1 MNRVIFFV
9 AFIILLIVPFSINS
23 VNDDGVS
30 YFEIVKK
37 LKNEIIS
44 IVVKTEIT
52 SPNEL
57 VFNEEERL
65 LLNKKSKEFRTAEAE
80 YSENLITIYT
90 SEAIANNKN
99 VNMYLAKFEWL
110 SLKEKEGG
118 VKGIYLNGYDFTNSE
133 KMDSIITILSETKV
147 NTIVLDVKTDNGHI
161 LYDSNLQE
169 VNELNNK
176 RVKYDR
182 SLLLEFKQEFNI
194 YLIGRVVAFQDP
206 YFAKNFKNIKQI
218 ALAKSE
224 IIDNI
229 RPYGFIVLNADDS
242 FFKLHYNIAKKKN
255 IKVISFGIK
264 NLKADIKLIN
274 IKPFRKK
281 FRINISLNNKRK
293 YFSLSDDFQNNIYNT
308 LSALAVISVYKNIFK
323 LDENIFYNFKIPGG
337 RGDHSVIKFNNKRIN
352 LIDQSYNSNPLSLKS
367 AIKNYDKINL
377 KKSNKYM
384 LIGDMLELG
393 SHSKRLHRSI
403 APIINQSKI
412 YKVYVKGKMAS
423 IIFKDISKA
432 KKGRILLNKSQ
443 IIELIRKDL
452 NNNDYLMIK
461 ASLATGFNDIV
472 KDLKGLR

>member
-65 LLNKKSKEFRTAEAE
+65 LLNKKSKEFRAAEAE

-176 RVKYDR
+176 RVKYDQ
-182 SLLLEFKQEFNI
+182 SLLLEFKKEFNI

-206 YFAKNFKNIKQI
+206 YFAKNFENSSVIDSTTNSPYSQNGQYFLDPGDKKARDYVLNIAIEACSLGFDEIQFDYIRYPDTNKKDLIYEDENTFENRVENINSFLRFSKDTLNGMGCLVSADIFGYVLQNKADNGIGQHLETIAETVDFISPMVYPSHYSKGSFGYQYPNNFPYEVVSAALNDGINRGIEKEKIRPFLQGFWHDTQDVQLNIK
-218 ALAKSE
+218 AAE
-224 IIDNI
+224 N
-229 RPYGFIVLNADDS
+229 
-242 FFKLHYNIAKKKN
+242 
-255 IKVISFGIK
+255 K
-264 NLKADIKLIN
+264 NLDWIIW
-274 IKPFRKK
+274 
-281 FRINISLNNKRK
+281 NNSSQYEVE
-293 YFSLSDDFQNNIYNT
+293 YFT
-308 LSALAVISVYKNIFK
+308 
-323 LDENIFYNFKIPGG
+323 KIE
-337 RGDHSVIKFNNKRIN
+337 S
-352 LIDQSYNSNPLSLKS
+352 
-367 AIKNYDKINL
+367 
-377 KKSNKYM
+377 
-384 LIGDMLELG
+384 
-393 SHSKRLHRSI
+393 
-403 APIINQSKI
+403 
-412 YKVYVKGKMAS
+412 
-423 IIFKDISKA
+423 
-432 KKGRILLNKSQ
+432 
-443 IIELIRKDL
+443 
-452 NNNDYLMIK
+452 
-461 ASLATGFNDIV
+461 
-472 KDLKGLR
+472 

>member
-52 SPNEL
+52 SPNDL

-65 LLNKKSKEFRTAEAE
+65 LLNKKSKEFRAAEAG

-147 NTIVLDVKTDNGHI
+147 NTIVLDVKTDNGHV

-206 YFAKNFKNIKQI
+206 YFAKNFENSSVIDSTTNSPYSQNGQYFLDPGDKKARDYILNIAIEACSLGFDEIQFDYIRYPDTNKKDLIYEDENTYENRIENINSFLRFSKDILNGMGCLVSADIFGYVLQTREDNGIGQHLETI
-218 ALAKSE
+218 AETVDFISPMVYPSHYSKGSFGYQYPNDFPYEVVSAALNDGINRGIEKE
-224 IIDNI
+224 KI
-229 RPYGFIVLNADDS
+229 RPFLQGFWHDSRDVQLNIEAAE
-242 FFKLHYNIAKKKN
+242 N
-255 IKVISFGIK
+255 K
-264 NLKADIKLIN
+264 NLDWIIW
-274 IKPFRKK
+274 
-281 FRINISLNNKRK
+281 NNSSQYEIE
-293 YFSLSDDFQNNIYNT
+293 YFT
-308 LSALAVISVYKNIFK
+308 
-323 LDENIFYNFKIPGG
+323 KIE
-337 RGDHSVIKFNNKRIN
+337 S
-352 LIDQSYNSNPLSLKS
+352 
-367 AIKNYDKINL
+367 
-377 KKSNKYM
+377 
-384 LIGDMLELG
+384 
-393 SHSKRLHRSI
+393 
-403 APIINQSKI
+403 
-412 YKVYVKGKMAS
+412 
-423 IIFKDISKA
+423 
-432 KKGRILLNKSQ
+432 
-443 IIELIRKDL
+443 
-452 NNNDYLMIK
+452 
-461 ASLATGFNDIV
+461 
-472 KDLKGLR
+472 

>member
-1 MNRVIFFV
+1 MNSVIFFV

-206 YFAKNFKNIKQI
+206 YFAKNFENSSVIDSTTNSPYSQNGQYFLDPGDKKARDYVLNIAIEACSLGFDEIQFDYIRYPDTNKKDLIYGDENTYENRIKNINSFLRFSKDTLNGMGCLVSADIFGYVLQNKSDNGIGQHLETI
-218 ALAKSE
+218 AETVDFISPMVYPSHYSKGSFGYQYPNNFPYEVVSAALNDGINRGIEKE
-224 IIDNI
+224 KI
-229 RPYGFIVLNADDS
+229 RPFLQGFWHDSRDVQLNIEAAE
-242 FFKLHYNIAKKKN
+242 N
-255 IKVISFGIK
+255 K
-264 NLKADIKLIN
+264 NLDWIIWNNSSQYELEYFTKIK
-274 IKPFRKK
+274 
-281 FRINISLNNKRK
+281 S
-293 YFSLSDDFQNNIYNT
+293 
-308 LSALAVISVYKNIFK
+308 
-323 LDENIFYNFKIPGG
+323 
-337 RGDHSVIKFNNKRIN
+337 
-352 LIDQSYNSNPLSLKS
+352 
-367 AIKNYDKINL
+367 
-377 KKSNKYM
+377 
-384 LIGDMLELG
+384 
-393 SHSKRLHRSI
+393 
-403 APIINQSKI
+403 
-412 YKVYVKGKMAS
+412 
-423 IIFKDISKA
+423 
-432 KKGRILLNKSQ
+432 
-443 IIELIRKDL
+443 
-452 NNNDYLMIK
+452 
-461 ASLATGFNDIV
+461 
-472 KDLKGLR
+472 